1 MNPVSTLRYPRRAF
15 VSWCFGALAMG
26 SRLPSIGRRMSSSSA
41 PPSRSYRDLS
51 SPVILPSEAIAEPWR
66 SQRFEARVPRRDP
79 AAGDALLE
87 GILLRTGVWGAAG
100 GPRDQRGP
108 ENAAGLRPADRAR
121 PPVQAFCLL
130 CPHEICHVE
139 YRTDTFRVELEAGA
153 TPDHPLFVCPCHF
166 SVFDPLSDGARI
178 SGPAYRGLYRFKVQ
192 VEQDTVRITQV
203 EEEVL
208 TLINAVSPEEVAMP
222 VDGVGPEGEVAM
234 PVDTV
239 GPEVEVLAPVDT
251 VSLSREER

>member
-15 VSWCFGALAMG
+15 VSWCLGALAMG
-26 SRLPSIGRRMSSSSA
+26 RRLPPIGRRLSSSSA

-51 SPVILPSEAIAEPWR
+51 SPVILPSETIAEPWR

-87 GILLRTGVWGAAG
+87 GILLRTGAWGAAG
-100 GPRDQRGP
+100 GPRHEGGSGSAD
-108 ENAAGLRPADRAR
+108 GLRPGDRAL
-121 PPVQAFCLL
+121 PQLQAFCLL

-139 YRTDTFRVELEAGA
+139 YRTDTSRVELEAGA

-208 TLINAVSPEEVAMP
+208 TLIDAVSPEE
-222 VDGVGPEGEVAM
+222 EVAM

>member
-15 VSWCFGALAMG
+15 VSWCLGALAMG
-26 SRLPSIGRRMSSSSA
+26 SRLPSIGRRLSSSSA
-41 PPSRSYRDLS
+41 PPRRSYRDLS
-51 SPVILPSEAIAEPWR
+51 SPVILPSAAIAEPWR

-87 GILLRTGVWGAAG
+87 GILLRTGAWGAAG
-100 GPRDQRGP
+100 GPRDQGGP
-108 ENAAGLRPADRAR
+108 ENAAGLRTGDRVR
-121 PPVQAFCLL
+121 PEVQAFCLL

-139 YRTDTFRVELEAGA
+139 YRTDTSRVELEAGA

-166 SVFDPLSDGARI
+166 SVFDPWSDGARI

-192 VEQDTVRITQV
+192 VEQDTVRITQI

-208 TLINAVSPEEVAMP
+208 TLIDA
-222 VDGVGPEGEVAM
+222 VGPEEEM
-234 PVDTV
+234 
-239 GPEVEVLAPVDT
+239 LAPVDT